1 MVKTAITLLGIAL
14 VAATWWYVFDS
25 RAPREADDA
34 IPLEALRTAIAAD
47 DARHLPREVEL
58 YRTGRGTAPMFAVE
72 AGGGLGKFEMAYTA
86 FGIRY
91 RDSRV
96 MIDAAADRETAMAIG
111 DKAAARFDDAAYA
124 LLLDRIAQADQV
136 ILTHEHKDHVMAVV
150 RHPAFGAF
158 ADRFRF
164 REAQRYGLLRHSGSQ
179 AIAEAI
185 GSLAATP
192 IDGATHIAPGI
203 AAVPAPG
210 HSPGSIIILVR
221 LANGREYLFIGDI
234 AWSFD
239 DITKLRTR
247 PRFLQWL
254 MFDPKEERGQV
265 LRQLRALH
273 DLHLRE
279 PALVIVPSHDNR
291 WFDRLIA
298 ERLMKSAK
306 AETR

>member
-91 RDSRV
+91 RDSRM

-164 REAQRYGLLRHSGSQ
+164 PEAQRYGLLRHSGSQ

-185 GSLAATP
+185 GSLAAH
-192 IDGATHIAPGI
+192 ANRR
-203 AAVPAPG
+203 G
-210 HSPGSIIILVR
+210 HAYCARDRGRSCARS
-221 LANGREYLFIGDI
+221 LAGQHHHSRPPRQRQGV
-234 AWSFD
+234 SFY
-239 DITKLRTR
+239 RR
-247 PRFLQWL
+247 HCVEF
-254 MFDPKEERGQV
+254 
-265 LRQLRALH
+265 
-273 DLHLRE
+273 
-279 PALVIVPSHDNR
+279 
-291 WFDRLIA
+291 
-298 ERLMKSAK
+298 
-306 AETR
+306 

>member
-150 RHPAFGAF
+150 IAGPKRSQRRSAPSRPRQSTGPRILRPGSRPFLRQVTRRAASSFSSASPTAGSIFLSETLRGVLTTSRNCAPAR
-158 ADRFRF
+158 DSC
-164 REAQRYGLLRHSGSQ
+164 SGSC
-179 AIAEAI
+179 
-185 GSLAATP
+185 
-192 IDGATHIAPGI
+192 
-203 AAVPAPG
+203 
-210 HSPGSIIILVR
+210 SI
-221 LANGREYLFIGDI
+221 
-234 AWSFD
+234 
-239 DITKLRTR
+239 
-247 PRFLQWL
+247 PR
-254 MFDPKEERGQV
+254 
-265 LRQLRALH
+265 
-273 DLHLRE
+273 
-279 PALVIVPSHDNR
+279 
-291 WFDRLIA
+291 
-298 ERLMKSAK
+298 KSAAK
-306 AETR
+306 SCGSCARSMTCIFANRRW